1 MLQSVYGCGLLYGR
15 RRAEPAQPPVDYRLG
30 QQIKMP
36 MQPSLALLFGLVWKA
51 QGQVG
56 TDDMRPRAHQPC
68 CQPAQDARP
77 ALAANRGAAAEIS
90 KKRAQEERKS
100 VA

>member
-51 QGQVG
+51 QGKVG
-56 TDDMRPRAHQPC
+56 TDDMRPRGPPPGR
-68 CQPAQDARP
+68 QPAQAPTP
-77 ALAANRGAAAEIS
+77 ALGANRGAAADIQTKRTQYS
-90 KKRAQEERKS
+90 KQLE
-100 VA
+100 